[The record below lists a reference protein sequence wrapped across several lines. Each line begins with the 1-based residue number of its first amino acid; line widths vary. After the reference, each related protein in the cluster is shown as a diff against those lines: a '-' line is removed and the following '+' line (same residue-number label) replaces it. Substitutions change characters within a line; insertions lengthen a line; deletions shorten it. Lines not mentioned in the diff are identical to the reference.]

1 MIKNLTR
8 AFTILKLIDDKG
20 ELSLTNL
27 GVMTLLTKI
36 ATAPTL
42 DWPTASGL
50 MLTLLSYG
58 HKRHVATK
66 AKSAAVVADAR
77 VDELVAKVA
86 DLTIMLNA
94 RRL

>member
-1 MIKNLTR
+1 VIKNWTR
-8 AFTILKLIDDKG
+8 VFTVLKLIDDKG

-36 ATAPTL
+36 ALAPAL

-50 MLTLLSYG
+50 MLTLLSYS
-58 HKRHVATK
+58 HKRHVTTK

-77 VDELVAKVA
+77 VDELVTKVA

>member
-1 MIKNLTR
+1 MIKNWTR
-8 AFTILKLIDDKG
+8 VFTILKLIDDKG
-20 ELSLTNL
+20 ELSLTNI
-27 GVMTLLTKI
+27 GVMVLLTKI
-36 ATAPTL
+36 ALAPAVDL
-42 DWPTASGL
+42 PSVGAL

-66 AKSAAVVADAR
+66 AKAVAAVADAR
-77 VDELVAKVA
+77 VDDLVAKVA